1 MSTMSLMHRQ
11 RGATAVE
18 YALVFPVFFLLFY
31 GMLTYGLIFMMRLN
45 LQHSAEEGARA
56 ALRHQRLPAGN
67 TESPAPSQLE
77 LRRRQAETVAASH
90 SSWINTWKPGLL
102 QIQARICKADAATDN
117 AAQCPTGSSVTD
129 CDILPGCQVVVTM
142 SYPYAAH
149 ANGPALPAL
158 PGFGLMIPNYLT
170 AQGRILLDGRA
181 LDL

>member
-1 MSTMSLMHRQ
+1 MFKKDRQ

-31 GMLTYGLIFMMRLN
+31 GMLSYGVIFMMRLN

-56 ALRHQRLPAGN
+56 ALRHQRLPSGN
-67 TESPAPSQLE
+67 SESPPPSQLE
-77 LRRRQAETVAASH
+77 LRRRQAEVAATRH
-90 SSWINTWKPGLL
+90 SSWINAWKPGLL
-102 QIQARICKADAATDN
+102 QIQARICPADAAIDN
-117 AAQCPTGSSVTD
+117 AAQCPPGSSATN
-129 CDILPGCQVVVTM
+129 CDLLPGCQVVVTM

-149 ANGPALPAL
+149 ANGPALPPL

-170 AQGRILLDGRA
+170 AQARSLLDGRA